1 MIRYRVEEED
11 NDWIIYVVDSGQST
25 HLQLCFEAAAKC
37 GFMDPSK
44 VRVDHVNFGVVLARK
59 INKLL
64 CFFFPAENL
73 CSRTLDG
80 LHRHCSLGV
89 VACDRLVMLTCAL
102 LVTSSHSEGRR

>member
-64 CFFFPAENL
+64 CFFFPP
-73 CSRTLDG
+73 R
-80 LHRHCSLGV
+80 
-89 VACDRLVMLTCAL
+89 TCAQEHL
-102 LVTSSHSEGRR
+102 MGYTGIVLSGW